1 MASGA
6 HRQSTRPTAK
16 EHTILDTYMVIATF
30 KEGTAMSEVMA
41 VVQEERA
48 QVQVLASEG
57 RIGSIHLALARQ
69 TVFIE
74 IFADDQASAH
84 ATVRTLPMSNWWTLD
99 IYPTGAPTVPATPLT
114 TTNQN

>member
-30 KEGTAMSEVMA
+30 KAGTDMSEVMA

-48 QVQVLASEG
+48 QVQLLTSEG
-57 RIGSIHLALARQ
+57 RIGSIHLAPARQ
-69 TVFIE
+69 TVFLE
-74 IFADDQASAH
+74 VFADDASSAE
-84 ATVRTLPMSNWWTLD
+84 ATVMTLPMSTWWTLD
-99 IYPTGAPTVPATPLT
+99 IYPTAAPTVSAAPLT
-114 TTNQN
+114 TTQQN